1 MAAEKGAD
9 VELEKALET
18 GSFLLGVESDQERTG
33 WWRGCCRV
41 APREKRIVQNKP
53 KNKQTNKK
61 RVVGLGQCLCII
73 DLNKHSGWG
82 WLVSEGLMAGCKRSY
97 MGQ

>member
-1 MAAEKGAD
+1 MAAEEGAD

-18 GSFLLGVESDQERTG
+18 GSSLLGVKSDQERTG
-33 WWRGCCRV
+33 WRRGCCRV
-41 APREKRIVQNKP
+41 APREKRRSCETNH
-53 KNKQTNKK
+53 KNK

-82 WLVSEGLMAGCKRSY
+82 WLVSEGLMAGRKRSY